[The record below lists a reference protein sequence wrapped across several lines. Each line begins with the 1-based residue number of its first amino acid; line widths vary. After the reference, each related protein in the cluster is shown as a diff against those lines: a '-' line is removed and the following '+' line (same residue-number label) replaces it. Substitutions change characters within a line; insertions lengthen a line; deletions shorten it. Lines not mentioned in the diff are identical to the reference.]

1 MHSRGRFT
9 LPRFFLSGSPQ
20 LATGKARKVKLN
32 IMKAEIIAVGSELL
46 TPDRVDTNSLFLT
59 EELNKL
65 GIEVVRKTVVGDER
79 ALLLEAFRD
88 AVNRVPLTI
97 ASGGLGPTEDDLTR
111 EAVAELLGRRLVRN
125 DSIVRAI
132 EARFRSFNR
141 PMPETNLRQA
151 MVPEGGE
158 PLHNPRGTAPGLWI
172 EDGERVIALLPGP
185 PRELKPLFQEQVLP
199 RLQRRVSS
207 SRMFHRELRVTG
219 LGESH
224 VDSVAGPVYT
234 RFPEVQTTV
243 LASPGEVQIHL
254 RTWTNDATHAQAT
267 LDELERGLNLAL
279 HDRIF
284 SRDGS
289 PLEVVVAN
297 ELLKQNA
304 TIAAAESCTGG
315 LLAERLTSIAGSS
328 AYFLG
333 GVVCYSNE
341 MKTAWADVPQEV
353 IASKGAVSSEVAVAL
368 AEGIRRRVSSTL
380 GVGITGIAG
389 PGGGS
394 EEKPVGTVHI
404 ALASAAGSRSRTLR
418 FPGDR
423 EMVRMQASQAAL
435 DMIRMHFLYN
445 GAAPPARA

>member
-1 MHSRGRFT
+1 
-9 LPRFFLSGSPQ
+9 
-20 LATGKARKVKLN
+20 
-32 IMKAEIIAVGSELL
+32 MKAEIIAVGSELL

-65 GIEVVRKTVVGDER
+65 GIEIVRKTVVGDDH

-111 EAVAELLGRRLVRN
+111 ETVAELLGRKLVRN
-125 DSIVRAI
+125 DAILRAI
-132 EARFRSFNR
+132 AARFRSFGR
-141 PMPETNLRQA
+141 PMPDSNVRQA

-158 PLHNPRGTAPGLWI
+158 PLDNPRGTAPGLWI
-172 EDGERVIALLPGP
+172 EDRERTIVLLPGP
-185 PRELKPLFQEQVLP
+185 PRELQPMYREQVLR
-199 RLQRRVSS
+199 RLQRRISPL
-207 SRMFHRELRVTG
+207 RMFHRELRVTG

-224 VDSVAGPVYT
+224 VDSLAGPVYT
-234 RFPEVQTTV
+234 RYPEVQTTV

-254 RTWTNDATHAQAT
+254 RMWTVDGKQSEATFA
-267 LDELERGLNLAL
+267 DIERGLDLAL
-279 HDRIF
+279 TDRIF

-289 PLEVVVAN
+289 PLEVVVAHD
-297 ELLKQNA
+297 LLKQNA

-315 LLAERLTSIAGSS
+315 LFAERLTTIAGSS

-341 MKTAWADVPQEV
+341 MKTAWADVQPEM
-353 IASKGAVSSEVAVAL
+353 IATKGAVSTEVAIAL
-368 AEGIRRRVSSTL
+368 AEGIRRRVGSTL

-404 ALASAAGSRSRTLR
+404 ALANAAGVRERALR
-418 FPGDR
+418 LPGDR
-423 EMVRMQASQAAL
+423 EMVRLQASQAAL
-435 DMIRMHFLYN
+435 DMVRVHFLYK
-445 GAAPPARA
+445 GQAPPKRP